1 MTRLVLGGL
10 IALVLSSCG
19 SVAVSSSAKD
29 AASLPAPSQTS
40 AVPAGATAVP
50 SPSPV
55 GPQPTA
61 PSPTSAP
68 ALAPPVRP
76 APLPPVPPAPVAIRM
91 FGLVP
96 VGGSMTSGSI
106 LVQPVNG
113 LLRAT
118 LSARGLLPGTV
129 HTVHIHLGTCAN
141 PYGGLHLTVLGLM
154 FAASDGTG
162 FLSAP
167 IAPVYLSSGHYLIVY
182 ANNAPQRIIACA
194 NL

>member
-1 MTRLVLGGL
+1 MPRALLGGL
-10 IALVLSSCG
+10 IALLLCSCG
-19 SVAVSSSAKD
+19 SVAISNSAKD
-29 AASLPAPSQTS
+29 ASSVLAPPETS
-40 AVPAGATAVP
+40 ATAVP
-50 SPSPV
+50 SPSQV
-55 GPQPTA
+55 APQPAA
-61 PSPTSAP
+61 PLPTRSPAP
-68 ALAPPVRP
+68 APVRP
-76 APLPPVPPAPVAIRM
+76 APLPPAPPAPVAIRM

-141 PYGGLHLTVLGLM
+141 PYGGLHLTVLGVM